1 MKDAVSVQTE
11 ETELSEPPVCLRVR
25 GDYALFSRPE
35 FKVERVSYPILTPS
49 AARGVLEAVYW
60 KPEFKYRIRRIGAV
74 KLGTPTTVLRNEL
87 GNRQGKTP
95 IFVEDDRQQRSSLI
109 LKDVEYLI
117 HADIHVQPHAE
128 AQANGVNLLTKH
140 TECFNRRA
148 QRGQCRHQ
156 PYLGTRE
163 FSAEF
168 EPASP
173 EDKASDY
180 SQDFGMMLL
189 DIAFVPSKSRKEL
202 QFKRH
207 DGKKWALADGYME
220 AVYFSAAL
228 KNGWID
234 IVTPTS
240 NPYSKLDRL
249 EGRRA

>member
-1 MKDAVSVQTE
+1 MKDPS
-11 ETELSEPPVCLRVR
+11 VCLRVR

-35 FKVERVSYPILTPS
+35 FKVERVSYLIITPS

-60 KPEFKYRIRRIGAV
+60 KPEFKYRIQRIGVV

-128 AQANGVNLLTKH
+128 AQANGVNLLVKH

-148 QRGQCRHQ
+148 QKGQCHHQ

-168 EPASP
+168 EAATPKDEAV
-173 EDKASDY
+173 DH
-180 SQDFGMMLL
+180 SQDFGKILL

-207 DGKKWALADGYME
+207 DGKKWTLTDGYME
-220 AVYFSAAL
+220 AVYFSATL
-228 KNGWID
+228 KNGWAEV
-234 IVTPTS
+234 VTSES
-240 NPYSKLDRL
+240 NPYKKLDQL
-249 EGRRA
+249 EGHHA